1 MENTAAPA
9 AAVLP
14 PRPQPRPPQR
24 YRRPAPWLGLVAIG
38 YAVVQLTMVIPH
50 TGHALGWD
58 ESVYVSQVDPRT
70 PPAYFSAPRSRG
82 VSLLVAPLVSA
93 TDSIPALR
101 ILLML
106 LSAGALYGAFR
117 VWTRLLPAP
126 QVALAALLFSGLW
139 ITQISGPR

>member
-14 PRPQPRPPQR
+14 PRPQPPQPRR

-38 YAVVQLTMVIPH
+38 YAVVQLAMVIPH

-82 VSLLVAPLVSA
+82 VSLLVAPVVAA

-106 LSAGALYGAFR
+106 VSAGALYGAFR
-117 VWTRLLPAP
+117 VWTRLLPRPRSPWPRCSSPGCGSPRSA
-126 QVALAALLFSGLW
+126 
-139 ITQISGPR
+139 GPR